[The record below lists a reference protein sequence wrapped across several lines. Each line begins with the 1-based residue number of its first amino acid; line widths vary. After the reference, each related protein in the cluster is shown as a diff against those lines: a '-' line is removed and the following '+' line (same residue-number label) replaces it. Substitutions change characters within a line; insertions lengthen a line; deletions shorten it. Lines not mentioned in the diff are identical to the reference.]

1 MIVATPANI
10 SMPTNPIMG
19 TIVSIF
25 QPKTPLDIAEV
36 TTINAELMPEA
47 LPAKL
52 GTDCIMAVFAMGQII
67 PVPKPI
73 RRPIYDIE

>member
-19 TIVSIF
+19 SIFSIF
-25 QPKTPLDIAEV
+25 QPKKPLESAEV
-36 TTINAELMPEA
+36 MTINAELMPEA

-52 GTDCIMAVFAMGQII
+52 GTA
-67 PVPKPI
+67 
-73 RRPIYDIE
+73 